1 MNITLTEKELE
12 SVSYLCYLAKFA
24 SILVNDYFSY
34 EKEKQAVLPG
44 SDLSGIRRNAVTVLA
59 IEHSITVDGAKQVL
73 ADKILVAEE
82 KFRHLKGA
90 FDAIQPP
97 VSKELQRYLSG
108 VELLISG
115 NILWHSSTP
124 RYHKLQPAPAICRA
138 DLTTRTASQS
148 GQMDLKPIRETSQE
162 NGSKLQITYL
172 SFSTSDPDDEVFQI
186 LRLLASFCLHL
197 EKLDGTRTFQLPQLI
212 AI

>member
-1 MNITLTEKELE
+1 MNITLTEEELK

-44 SDLSGIRRNAVTVLA
+44 SDLSGIRRNTVALLA

-73 ADKILVAEE
+73 AEKILEAEE
-82 KFRHLKGA
+82 KFRHLKRA

-124 RYHKLQPAPAICRA
+124 RYHKFQPAPAICPA
-138 DLTTRTASQS
+138 DLTTLTASEP
-148 GQMDLKPIRETSQE
+148 GQMDLKTTWETSQE
-162 NGSKLQITYL
+162 NGSKMQTIYL
-172 SFSTSDPDDEVFQI
+172 NFSTSDPDDEVFSNSKI
-186 LRLLASFCLHL
+186 V
-197 EKLDGTRTFQLPQLI
+197 G
-212 AI
+212 